1 MQTMYYCKASQ
12 DMKTYNKIAD
22 LGFIQFK
29 YVMYFAMIPSINN
42 IKEKERMFYDGY
54 VEHVI
59 SSKVAISEM
68 WNLAPFIILFIRKTL
83 RGKQILN
90 YKF

>member
-1 MQTMYYCKASQ
+1 
-12 DMKTYNKIAD
+12 
-22 LGFIQFK
+22 
-29 YVMYFAMIPSINN
+29 MYFAMIPSINN

-68 WNLAPFIILFIRKTL
+68 WNLAPFIILFIRKNIE
-83 RGKQILN
+83 G
-90 YKF
+90 

>member
-83 RGKQILN
+83 RGKQIL
-90 YKF
+90 K

>member
-1 MQTMYYCKASQ
+1 MQTIYYCKASQ
-12 DMKTYNKIAD
+12 DMKTCNRIAD

-68 WNLAPFIILFIRKTL
+68 WNLAPFIILFIRKNIE
-83 RGKQILN
+83 G
-90 YKF
+90 